1 MGGMNDAAAVPGA
14 SSPAVIVDNV
24 SMTYTVSAD
33 AEAAGQEGEKAAK
46 PRKLLGRRR
55 PLSKVEAL
63 KEISLVATKGEVI
76 GVIGLNGSG
85 KSTLMKLICGKVRP
99 TSGNVYASST
109 PTMLGVSA
117 ALVPDLSGAH
127 NIMLGCL
134 AMGMSPSEIK
144 THYQGIL
151 DLAGLEEAIHFPM
164 SSYSSGMS
172 SRLRF
177 AIAVAM
183 EPEILIMDEA
193 LNTGDDE
200 FKDRT
205 KKRMDEVREK
215 AGCVFLVSH
224 SLGTIADL
232 CTRVIWL
239 DKGELLFD
247 GEPES
252 AINWYRR
259 YTKHLADK
267 DRKSAGQVRRRMLRT
282 VPSVAIQ
289 PKVAGRRK
297 SVDA

>member
-1 MGGMNDAAAVPGA
+1 MSEIPQMLEAP
-14 SSPAVIVDNV
+14 PAVVIDRV
-24 SMTYTVSAD
+24 SMTYAVASD
-33 AEAAGQEGEKAAK
+33 A
-46 PRKLLGRRR
+46 GRSLKDSDSTGTLRR
-55 PLSKVEAL
+55 LIRSGSRPSSQVEAL
-63 KEISLVATKGEVI
+63 KEFSMVATKGEVI

-85 KSTLMKLICGKVRP
+85 KSTLMKLICGKVQP
-99 TSGNVYASST
+99 TTGSVYASST

-134 AMGMSPSEIK
+134 AMGMSKQDINEK
-144 THYQGIL
+144 YEAIL
-151 DLAGLEEAIHFPM
+151 ELAGLGEAIHFPM

-177 AIAVAM
+177 AIAVSL

-205 KKRMDEVREK
+205 KRRMDQVREQ

-224 SLGTIADL
+224 SLSTITDL

-247 GEPES
+247 GEPS
-252 AINWYRR
+252 AAINWYRK
-259 YTKHLADK
+259 YTQHLADR
-267 DRKSAGQVRRRMLRT
+267 DRVSAGKVRRRMRRT
-282 VPSVAIQ
+282 LSIVEIH
-289 PKVAGRRK
+289 PKAAGRRK
-297 SVDA
+297 SLDA